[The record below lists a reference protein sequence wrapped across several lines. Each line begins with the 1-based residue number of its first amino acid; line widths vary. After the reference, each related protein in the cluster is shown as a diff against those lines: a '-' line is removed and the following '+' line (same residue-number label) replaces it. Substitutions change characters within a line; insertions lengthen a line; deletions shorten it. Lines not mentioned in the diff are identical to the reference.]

1 MSSVTIIR
9 RWHRNKRF
17 ENVRDVLSIGR
28 QVTMTYEDGTIQTIF
43 IGKNDWIDTGMGL
56 KMGVQKP

>member
-28 QVTMTYEDGTIQTIF
+28 QVTMTYEDGMVQTIF
-43 IGKNDWIDTGMGL
+43 VGKNDWIDTGMEL
-56 KMGVQKP
+56 KMGVKRP